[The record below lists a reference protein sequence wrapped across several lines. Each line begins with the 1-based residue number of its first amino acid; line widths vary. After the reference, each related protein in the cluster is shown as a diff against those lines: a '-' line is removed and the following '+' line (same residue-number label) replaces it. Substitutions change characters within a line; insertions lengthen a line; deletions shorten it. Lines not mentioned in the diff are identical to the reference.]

1 MEQQNLE
8 LVQEGTQGDINVEK
22 ATQIFGALDN
32 ISAIKTMREG
42 MRQQRID
49 MVGDENIAAKL
60 SSMVANLT
68 PEQVKELSDEAVNEI
83 YTTEEGEIE
92 FAVKMD
98 KTRTAEFKRDF
109 LVFLRE
115 SDIADETFEKELVVL
130 EEAIKE
136 NNEDLQMLL
145 KDFGDLSAFMRTK
158 LQKEYEAAAEGER
171 KEKLTKIIDA
181 FDDAYTL
188 NRVYDHYKEFGTRN
202 TISDS
207 HHRALDVYNRYM
219 KVISKIN
226 FKTDLTSFNNL
237 EKNFLEE
244 KYHAESNLF
253 LFAVIKMIGY
263 KKDATADIE
272 GVFLS
277 QLAVNVKALY
287 TDSFANEEKKELFK
301 SSIRRV
307 LDLFLGE

>member
-1 MEQQNLE
+1 M
-8 LVQEGTQGDINVEK
+8 K
-22 ATQIFGALDN
+22 
-32 ISAIKTMREG
+32 
-42 MRQQRID
+42 QQRID

-60 SSMVANLT
+60 SSMVANLE
-68 PEQVKELSDEAVNEI
+68 PQQIRELSDEAVNEI
-83 YTTEEGEIE
+83 YKDENGEIE

-115 SDIADETFEKELVVL
+115 SDIADETFEKELVIL

-136 NNEDLQMLL
+136 NNEELQMLL

-158 LQKEYEAAAEGER
+158 LQKEFEAANGDR
-171 KEKLTKIIDA
+171 KEKLTKIIEA

-263 KKDATADIE
+263 KKDASADIE

-287 TDSFANEEKKELFK
+287 TDSFASEEKKEQFK
-301 SSIRRV
+301 ASIRRV

>member
-8 LVQEGTQGDINVEK
+8 LVQEENQEEINVEK
-22 ATQIFGALDN
+22 ATQIFGAIDN
-32 ISAIKTMREG
+32 INAIKKMREG
-42 MRQQRID
+42 MKQQRID

-60 SSMVANLT
+60 SSMVANLE
-68 PEQVKELSDEAVNEI
+68 PQQIRELSDEAVNEI
-83 YTTEEGEIE
+83 YKDENGEIE

-115 SDIADETFEKELVVL
+115 SDIADETFEKELVIL

-136 NNEDLQMLL
+136 NNEELQMLL

-158 LQKEYEAAAEGER
+158 LQKEFEAANGDR
-171 KEKLTKIIDA
+171 KEKLTKIIEA

-263 KKDATADIE
+263 KKDASADIE

-287 TDSFANEEKKELFK
+287 TDSFASEEKKEQFK
-301 SSIRRV
+301 ASIRRV